1 MKKLLILLLAFVM
14 IFSLAACGGGEEP
27 VEEGGEAV
35 EEGGEEPQ
43 VYLVGTE
50 PTFPPFEFTDEA
62 GEITGFDIDLIK
74 AIAAD
79 QGFEVEVQNLGF
91 DGLIMAV
98 QSGNIDIIA
107 SGMTIKPEREEKV
120 DFSTAYIN
128 AGLALAV
135 ADGNDE
141 IQSVDDLKGKKVAVQ
156 IGSTGAAEAQR
167 LMDEGIVAE
176 VVTFNTVDVVMMEL
190 VNGGVD
196 AVIND
201 LPVTQAYMTKQPDK
215 IQLVG
220 EPLTSESYGFAVSEG
235 NAELLEMINTG
246 LQNMID
252 NGTYAELQTKYF
264 EAE

>member
-1 MKKLLILLLAFVM
+1 MIAKEEGRKEMKKLLIVLLAFVM
-14 IFSLAACGGGEEP
+14 IFSLAACGGQEE
-27 VEEGGEAV
+27 AK
-35 EEGGEEPQ
+35 

-50 PTFPPFEFTDEA
+50 PTFPPFEFTNDA
-62 GEITGFDIDLIK
+62 GEIIGFDIDLIK
-74 AIAAD
+74 AIAED
-79 QGFEVEVQNLGF
+79 QGFEVEIQNLGF

-98 QSGNIDIIA
+98 QSENIDIIA
-107 SGMTIKPEREEKV
+107 SGMTITEEREENV
-120 DFSTAYIN
+120 DFSTPYIN

-135 ADGNDE
+135 AHGDDA
-141 IQSVDDLKGKKVAVQ
+141 IQSADDLQGKKVAVQ
-156 IGSTGAAEAQR
+156 IGTTGANEAQR
-167 LMDEGIVAE
+167 LMDEGIVAD

-201 LPVTQAYMTKQPDK
+201 LPVTKAYMTKQPDK

-220 EPLTSESYGFAVSEG
+220 EPLTSESYGFAVAEG

-246 LQNMID
+246 LQNVID
-252 NGTYAELQTKYF
+252 NGTYDEIQAKYF